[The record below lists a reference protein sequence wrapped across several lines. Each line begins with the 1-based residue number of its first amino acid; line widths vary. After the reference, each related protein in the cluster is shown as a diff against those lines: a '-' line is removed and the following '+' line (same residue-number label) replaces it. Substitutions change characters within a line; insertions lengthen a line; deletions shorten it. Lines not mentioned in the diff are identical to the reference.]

1 MEATHRNH
9 WSPRARRLGI
19 VSATAVAGIG
29 VLYVGVIALWLVVE
43 AMPQEPIGDPYLAVM
58 EGLTILSALALI
70 GLVIAVRAF
79 ADATRA
85 LFAQATLLVGSLGA
99 VLTMTIH
106 FVQLTAVRQL
116 WQAGQ
121 VADYRL
127 VWPSMLFA
135 AEYFAWDI
143 LIGLAMV
150 CAGLSLPDVPT
161 ATSARRAFLA
171 GGLLCLLGSAGPFSG
186 WMVAQNAALFG
197 YGVILPVASALLARL
212 FYATSSS
219 ASHPE

>member
-1 MEATHRNH
+1 
-9 WSPRARRLGI
+9 
-19 VSATAVAGIG
+19 
-29 VLYVGVIALWLVVE
+29 
-43 AMPQEPIGDPYLAVM
+43 M

-116 WQAGQ
+116 WQASQ